1 MVKRQRRLVDL
12 AIFLGPLML
21 TLAVPCSGIFL
32 GKTKEHD
39 GKIGKPPFGKEKNLG
54 EV

>member
-21 TLAVPCSGIFL
+21 TLAVPWPAVKPFNGQRKSWEKP
-32 GKTKEHD
+32 GKT
-39 GKIGKPPFGKEKNLG
+39 LR
-54 EV
+54 